1 MKHILK
7 KKKKNPAKIEQREPS
22 VSWDQPQSPVTFQRI
37 SGRANGCMDAQI
49 EELLNPLWTFT
60 CNNPINSTE
69 VWRHV
74 RNNDFHNSKMI
85 KKWHLGLI
93 HVWYNASYEKPAFVS
108 REIGAKCPSVSTLG
122 ANRTAGDVGLEVIS
136 NSALLFDSCLTN
148 CPANPSTRPPPQKR
162 QQTYSSSLYL
172 HPEMLTGH
180 IWSEDI
186 QHIFGFFQPRLQ
198 IKKLEMFDVPIH

>member
-1 MKHILK
+1 MKHYETHFE

-60 CNNPINSTE
+60 CNNTINSTE

-85 KKWHLGLI
+85 KK
-93 HVWYNASYEKPAFVS
+93 
-108 REIGAKCPSVSTLG
+108 
-122 ANRTAGDVGLEVIS
+122 
-136 NSALLFDSCLTN
+136 
-148 CPANPSTRPPPQKR
+148 
-162 QQTYSSSLYL
+162 
-172 HPEMLTGH
+172 
-180 IWSEDI
+180 
-186 QHIFGFFQPRLQ
+186 
-198 IKKLEMFDVPIH
+198 